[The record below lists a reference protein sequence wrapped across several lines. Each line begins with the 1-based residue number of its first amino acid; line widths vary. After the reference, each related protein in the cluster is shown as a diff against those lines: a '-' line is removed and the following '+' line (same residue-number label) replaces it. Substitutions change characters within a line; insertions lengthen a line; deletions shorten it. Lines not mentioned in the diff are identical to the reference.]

1 VTVLGVDGRDIAE
14 ILAPQGPRRQPLQG
28 FDPDYADLVDYIL
41 RCTHRIWE
49 QKDIGLIET
58 HYGDDCPIHLMTGTA
73 HGLAG
78 VVDGTLRT
86 LGGFPDRTLVGEAVI
101 WSGDEDA
108 GYLSSHRITSTG
120 TNWGG
125 SELGPATGRRVAFTT
140 IADCLC
146 RENRIVEEWLVRDN
160 SAIVWAMGQNPRDV
174 ARAQAEADRRT
185 GEGPQPWRVERM
197 ARVRAATPTPFPDRA
212 VPDAHADPEA
222 WVCWFVDCV
231 LNHRR
236 LAAVRDAYAPN
247 ARVHAPGGRR
257 LFGHGETVGWW
268 AALLGCFGGARVRI
282 DHVAHQ
288 PAPDGALDVAL
299 RWELAGRHDGPALY
313 GAPSGRDCYILAA
326 THWRIERGRVAR
338 EWTVFDEVALLRQI
352 EGGL

>member
-1 VTVLGVDGRDIAE
+1 VIPGVSGRDISA
-14 ILAPQGPRRQPLQG
+14 ILEPQGDRRQPLAG
-28 FDPDYADLVDYIL
+28 FDSDYADIVDYIL

-58 HYGDDCPIHLMTGTA
+58 HYAPDCPIFLMSGQA
-73 HGLAG
+73 SGLGG

-86 LGGFPDRTLVGEAVI
+86 LGGFPDRTLIGEAVI
-101 WSGDEDA
+101 WSGNERD

-160 SAIVWAMGQNPRDV
+160 SSIVWQLGLDPVQV
-174 ARAQAEADRRT
+174 ARLQADADKLASSPASWRLEAMERVRQEPGTAFSELPWPHAEA
-185 GEGPQPWRVERM
+185 E
-197 ARVRAATPTPFPDRA
+197 
-212 VPDAHADPEA
+212 PEN
-222 WVCWFVDCV
+222 WTRNFVDQIF
-231 LNHRR
+231 NHRR
-236 LAAVRDAYAPN
+236 LAQLRDVYAPN
-247 ARVHAPGGRR
+247 IRCNAPGGRR
-257 LFGHGETVGWW
+257 LFGHGEAIGWW
-268 AALLGCFGGARVRI
+268 AALLSCFAGARVRV
-282 DHVAHQ
+282 DHIASQ
-288 PAPDGALDVAL
+288 PVDGGVDVAL
-299 RWELAGRHDGPALY
+299 RWELAGVHDGPALY
-313 GAPSGRDCYILAA
+313 GSPSGRDCYILAV
-326 THWRIERGRVAR
+326 THWSVRNGQIRE